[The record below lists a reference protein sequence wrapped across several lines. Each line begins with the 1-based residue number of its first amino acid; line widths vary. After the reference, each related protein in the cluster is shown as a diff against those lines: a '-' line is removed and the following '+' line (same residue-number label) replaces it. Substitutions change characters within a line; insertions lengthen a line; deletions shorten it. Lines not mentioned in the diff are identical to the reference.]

1 MQKAYNNV
9 WTGYTKKT
17 GKVLW
22 TVNSKCCKTAQMQPN
37 AQVSST
43 QQSSFS
49 VIEDKTDPEASSN
62 WK

>member
-1 MQKAYNNV
+1 MQSY
-9 WTGYTKKT
+9 
-17 GKVLW
+17 
-22 TVNSKCCKTAQMQPN
+22 